1 MSEPSLFVFSGLPG
15 VGKSTLAK
23 MLSCHLGAVYIRI
36 DTVEQALRELCS
48 LDVEGEGYRLSYR
61 LVADNLRLGNSVV
74 ADCVNPIELTRK
86 EWGELAKLCGST
98 LTDILVT
105 CSDLEE
111 HRKRVETRLANF
123 PSSQAPN
130 WEAVLDREFE
140 EWSSPPLSVDTSGLS
155 PEHCF
160 KDLLFAL
167 WRAKAIP
174 QLVD

>member
-1 MSEPSLFVFSGLPG
+1 MSESGLFVFSGLPG

-61 LVADNLRLGNSVV
+61 LVADNLRLGSSVV
-74 ADCVNPIELTRK
+74 ADCVNPIEITRK

-105 CSDLEE
+105 CSDKDE
-111 HRKRVETRLANF
+111 HRKRVEERFVNSS
-123 PSSQAPN
+123 SSQVPD
-130 WEAVLDREFE
+130 WDTVLGRDFHD
-140 EWSSPPLSVDTSGLS
+140 WPSPPLSVDTSGSS
-155 PEHCF
+155 PEHSF
-160 KDLLFAL
+160 KELLFAL

-174 QLVD
+174 KLVD